1 MITKIIACADI
12 HFPAHKKNEALE
24 VGLEKFY
31 AYCEEIVRQE
41 GGPEHVR
48 IVVAGDIFHNK
59 ITVTNESIL
68 AVYDFLKRL
77 NSIAKTI
84 IIIGNHD
91 YIEKNTDRVDS
102 LTPQFIMGTLENTIY
117 LDDAL
122 GRKSGCYVD
131 DNVVWCL
138 YSHFS
143 GNAEPDIKSMEIQYP
158 KDKYTYVGLIHG
170 EINGCTTAAGKVF
183 DNALSPEMFNECD
196 CVIAGHIHK
205 RQEINVSG
213 VPIVYCSS
221 LVQQDLG
228 ETVSGHG
235 CVLWDIDNPTG
246 KPMYEFVDIDTS
258 DYGFYRIIIS
268 SPDDFDEDKEEIT
281 NL

>member
-1 MITKIIACADI
+1 MITKIISCADI
-12 HFPAHKKNEALE
+12 HFPAHTENNALNE
-24 VGLEKFY
+24 GLEKFY
-31 AYCEEIVRQE
+31 DYCRNIVEQE
-41 GGPEHVR
+41 GGAEHVR

-59 ITVTNESIL
+59 INVTNESIL
-68 AVYDFLKRL
+68 SVYTFLKTL
-77 NSIAKTI
+77 NDIARTI
-84 IIIGNHD
+84 VIIGNHD
-91 YIEKNTDRVDS
+91 YIERNTDRVDS
-102 LTPQFIMGTLENTIY
+102 LTPQFKIGTLNNTLY

-143 GNAEPDIKSMEIQYP
+143 GHAEPDIKSYEVRYP
-158 KDKYTYVGLIHG
+158 KDKYTYIGIVHG
-170 EINGCTTAAGKVF
+170 EINGCTNAAGRVF
-183 DNALSPEMFNECD
+183 ENALSPDLFNECD

-205 RQEINVSG
+205 RQEINTNG

-246 KPMYEFVDIDTS
+246 KPQYEFVDIDLP
-258 DYGFYRIIIS
+258 DYGMYRIIIS
-268 SPDDFDEDKEEIT
+268 SPDDFDKDKENFT